1 MKFLRSIPVFLAAAL
16 LSLAC
21 NPYDIE
27 IPNHNQ
33 NNGKPDTDK
42 PVDGGE
48 EEGDDDTY
56 PVKYPKPGVAKTKT
70 LLTNNF
76 FRETKIKDGITL
88 YSAEMKK
95 CDVTN
100 AMQTVFVLEVDLNNE
115 AYKINFLK
123 TANDT
128 VSATGKKYKA
138 IAAINAC
145 YEQDATYVRTNGYN
159 WPEYTVAAMDPDHLR
174 FWKHE
179 AAIVGDGKRSV
190 GIVHGAKGAKNIKEG
205 GIQATQMYADLT
217 EKNIFSSS
225 PMLIDDYAPVGSS
238 FVPEYLTN
246 MSDSELKKN
255 YNGEDYRT
263 HQGVRHPRVAVA
275 LTEDNDLLFVVVDG
289 RFSGKAEG
297 MDANELTKFLVKHFN
312 PQWAINMDGGGSSTM
327 YLQGYGDPVNNVLN
341 YPCDN
346 KKWDHYGQ
354 RTRPTV
360 FLVEYDE

>member
-48 EEGDDDTY
+48 EEGEDDTY

-76 FRETKIKDGITL
+76 FRETKIKEGITL

-123 TANDT
+123 AANDT
-128 VSATGKKYKA
+128 VSATAKRYKA

-190 GIVHGAKGAKNIKEG
+190 GIVH
-205 GIQATQMYADLT
+205 
-217 EKNIFSSS
+217 
-225 PMLIDDYAPVGSS
+225 
-238 FVPEYLTN
+238 
-246 MSDSELKKN
+246 
-255 YNGEDYRT
+255 
-263 HQGVRHPRVAVA
+263 
-275 LTEDNDLLFVVVDG
+275 
-289 RFSGKAEG
+289 
-297 MDANELTKFLVKHFN
+297 
-312 PQWAINMDGGGSSTM
+312 
-327 YLQGYGDPVNNVLN
+327 
-341 YPCDN
+341 
-346 KKWDHYGQ
+346 
-354 RTRPTV
+354 
-360 FLVEYDE
+360 